1 MRDNRR
7 KLLSSLSPEPC
18 TPLSIRTR
26 PSNCTLQLESIDPL
40 SPLSPSLSCRIL
52 SLCHQARSS
61 LPCLSLPSWGP
72 GSSRGG
78 GGLVPGGSGGSIPVR
93 TQISRRRWRPHAGWD
108 RWRHPYGNIRRHR
121 GGVAPAVARRLGS
134 MGGRVFFFLFL
145 FSKNSNFGWP
155 QEADE
160 KYVSFIGGLTEDT
173 YLLSIFFH
181 LLATDES

>member
-1 MRDNRR
+1 
-7 KLLSSLSPEPC
+7 
-18 TPLSIRTR
+18 
-26 PSNCTLQLESIDPL
+26 
-40 SPLSPSLSCRIL
+40 
-52 SLCHQARSS
+52 
-61 LPCLSLPSWGP
+61 
-72 GSSRGG
+72 
-78 GGLVPGGSGGSIPVR
+78 
-93 TQISRRRWRPHAGWD
+93 
-108 RWRHPYGNIRRHR
+108 
-121 GGVAPAVARRLGS
+121 VAPVVARRLGS